1 MLVSASRRNGLPF
14 ALCQTGVLAETVRGC
29 KVRRG
34 GTPRPTRA
42 TRMLPGAPSH
52 ASSPTRGSVLI
63 VVLWA
68 TLGLVSVALLFGH
81 SMMMTYRGA
90 DNELAGRQAAQA
102 IDGAARYA
110 ETLLKNAVTPGV
122 LPEAAEYLSDTIPV
136 GEATFYLLGRSQNP
150 GSGTTRSFGLVDESG
165 KIDMNADPAGGLG
178 AVTALNQMLKLL
190 PGMTAEL
197 ADAIMDW
204 QDADEDLSE
213 SGAEAETYS
222 RFTPAY
228 SCKNGPFESIE
239 ELALL
244 NGATRE
250 VLYGEDTNLNGV
262 LDDNENDGDASEPAD
277 NADGK
282 LDLGILEYVTVFK
295 RESNKHTDSTG
306 ASVPRIDITNIQ
318 QASQDLTTLIDE
330 KLGSGRAARI
340 IQLASGPPQSQPMKS
355 VLEFY
360 LRCKASPE
368 VLSEDEF
375 GQLID
380 GLTVGKGDYLSGLI
394 NVNTASEAVLACIP
408 GIGDKAADVV
418 SARLSRVTQDTNIA
432 WVVEVVGDPGAQQAG
447 PFLTGRSSQVT
458 ADIAAVG
465 RNGRGYRREKVVIDQ
480 STGTPRIVYRRNLA
494 PLGWALGSE
503 IREELAQLKEQAK

>member
-1 MLVSASRRNGLPF
+1 MLP
-14 ALCQTGVLAETVRGC
+14 GV
-29 KVRRG
+29 
-34 GTPRPTRA
+34 PRPTPPLVRA
-42 TRMLPGAPSH
+42 
-52 ASSPTRGSVLI
+52 SVLI

-81 SMMMTYRGA
+81 SMTMTYRGA

-110 ETLLKNAVTPGV
+110 ETLLKNAVIPGV

-136 GEATFYLLGRSQNP
+136 GEATFYMIGRSLDP
-150 GSGTTRSFGLVDESG
+150 GNGTTRSFGLIDESG
-165 KIDMNADPAGGLG
+165 KIDLNVDATAQDQAKAVADLNA
-178 AVTALNQMLKLL
+178 MLKQL
-190 PGMTAEL
+190 PGMTDEL
-197 ADAIMDW
+197 ADAIKDW
-204 QDADEDLSE
+204 QDADEDVSE
-213 SGAEAETYS
+213 SGAETETYS

-250 VLYGEDTNLNGV
+250 ILYGEDTNLNGV

-282 LDLGILEYVTVFK
+282 LDLGIFEYVTVFN
-295 RESNKHTDSTG
+295 RESNKYTNSSGT
-306 ASVPRIDITNIQ
+306 SVARIDIRDIP
-318 QASQDLTTLIDE
+318 QATQDLTTLIDE
-330 KLGSGRAARI
+330 KLGSGRAQRI
-340 IQLASGPPQSQPMKS
+340 ISLVGAQPPLDS

-360 LRCKASPE
+360 LRCKGSAG
-368 VLSEDEF
+368 VLAEDEF
-375 GQLID
+375 GLLVD
-380 GLTVGKGDYLSGLI
+380 ALTTTTGEYRSGLI
-394 NVNTASEAVLACIP
+394 NVNTASEAVLTCLP

-418 SARLSRVTQDTNIA
+418 SKRLSRVTQDTNIA
-432 WVVEVVGDPGAQQAG
+432 WIVEVIGDPGAKLAG
-447 PFLTGRSSQVT
+447 PHITGYSSQVT

-465 RNGRGYRREKVVIDQ
+465 RKGRGYRREKVVIDQ

-503 IREELAQLKEQAK
+503 IREELAQLKEQAQ